1 MQRTVGTLTAVK
13 NKKAVMHIGTGTDL
27 INDIQNLPVKEQKK
41 AIDNF
46 FVQVTRQIADLDV
59 SIEAGEAEVKEISA
73 AIRKSTLNQKKLA
86 KKKQLDQQKKLKAEI
101 KSRYTGA
108 LQFAQQ
114 FKLIDAE
121 PKQIGE

>member
-1 MQRTVGTLTAVK
+1 M
-13 NKKAVMHIGTGTDL
+13 